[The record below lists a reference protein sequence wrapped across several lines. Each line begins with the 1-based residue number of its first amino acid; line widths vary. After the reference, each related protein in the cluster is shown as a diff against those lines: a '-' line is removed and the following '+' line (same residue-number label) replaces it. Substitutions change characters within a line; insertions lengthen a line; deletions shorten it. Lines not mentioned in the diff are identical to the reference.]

1 MDLTITSP
9 TLSRWWTHSLT
20 ALALSTFLALPL
32 AAQRASSP
40 TVTLP
45 GHVVRSLANATL
57 LPHTA
62 QMDDEPIQLTVV
74 LNLSDPQGAK
84 ALEDDVSDPNS
95 QNFGKTIE
103 ANEYTSRFGP
113 TQEAYDSLRTYLEE
127 NGFKVAMSSLNRR
140 TLTVNGTRAQAQNA
154 FHVAIDDY
162 RQGERTFHAIARDPA
177 LPQAIAPFVMSV
189 FGLSNKARMTPAFA
203 PNPATPMAIA
213 TAYDGTLTSSKHSN
227 TGGLPPGLD
236 GSDEGIGLIEFDS
249 FEFSDVKN
257 WLKFAGLP
265 SKMIGNLG
273 EVSVNGGTTPSDC
286 AQSDPGC
293 GKTEVM
299 VDIEAAMGVA
309 QGAAVWVF
317 DAPQDTD
324 LASTINYAGEY
335 MEQFLNPAFGRTLS
349 TSWGLCEGDIGQSD
363 ATGMDSILSTLAASG
378 ITLFAASGDS
388 GANCTDPQGSYPNA
402 VTFPADT
409 AHAIAVGG
417 TVLDVNSDNS
427 YHSESWW
434 GSGGYGLS
442 QFIPQ
447 PSQQNKLY
455 PSTTWRSVPDVA
467 IEAAPSVAVCQA
479 TATQSPACGI
489 STSGISWDIG
499 GTSLAAPLWA
509 GTWAIASQAARDAG
523 TPLGT
528 GANGILYTVQDG
540 FHSAGSMSGA
550 GHDFAHVGLGSP
562 KMAKLIGE
570 LVPIQVEGFGPGVG
584 PAAGKTKVTINGT
597 GFIGVK
603 KVKFGGVDA
612 TDLKIESDT
621 KLTVDSP
628 QAPSDQAAVEVETEA
643 GKGTAP
649 SKFLYTPEIKSISP
663 NSGPMEGGQ
672 TVTVTG
678 YGLDTSEKFLFSGA
692 VATKVSCHSSTKCNM
707 VTPAN
712 PPGSASVQAQ
722 TGWGGDSAISKD
734 TGYYYDPLSI
744 THITPL
750 IGPTTGG
757 LMIEIDGHSFEN
769 GKTTFSF
776 GGANATAVDC
786 PGPDYC
792 YMTSPAQAAGTFP
805 VTATVGT
812 TTSAPAKDEFTF
824 EVFPTVTGISP
835 SQAKAGAVVTM
846 TGTAFSTKAGQT
858 TFNFFGIN
866 VPGTSCSTIQC
877 SVTVPADVDGSAQ
890 STAVTVTVNGNT
902 SLDYVVFSYP
912 GKPAPP
918 NCKPGTCN

>member
-1 MDLTITSP
+1 MNPTFTFPTSR
-9 TLSRWWTHSLT
+9 TWSTSSLA
-20 ALALSTFLALPL
+20 ALGLCTFLALPL
-32 AAQRASSP
+32 AAQRAGSP
-40 TVTLP
+40 TLTLP
-45 GHVVRSLANATL
+45 GHVIRSLANATL
-57 LPHTA
+57 LPHTSE
-62 QMDDEPIQLTVV
+62 MDEEPIQLTVV
-74 LNLSDPQGAK
+74 FNLSDPQGAQS
-84 ALEDDVSDPNS
+84 LEDDVSDPNS
-95 QNFGKTIE
+95 QNFGKIIG

-113 TQEAYDSLRTYLEE
+113 TQKVYDSVRTYLEK

-162 RQGERTFHAIARDPA
+162 RQGDRTFHAIARDPA
-177 LPQAIAPFVMSV
+177 LPQSIAPFVMSV

-213 TAYDGTLTSSKHSN
+213 TAYDGTLTSSTRTN

-249 FEFSDVKN
+249 FDFDDVEH

-273 EVSVNGGTTPSDC
+273 EVAVNGGTTPSDC
-286 AQSDPGC
+286 AQSDSGC

-299 VDIEAAMGVA
+299 VDIEGAMGIA

-317 DAPQDTD
+317 DAPQGTD
-324 LASTINYAGEY
+324 LASTVNYAGEY

-349 TSWGLCEGDIGQSD
+349 TSWGQCEGDIGQSD

-388 GANCTDPQGSYPNA
+388 GANCNDPQGSYPNA

-434 GSGGYGLS
+434 ASGGYGLS

-447 PSQQNKLY
+447 PPYQSKLY
-455 PSTTWRSVPDVA
+455 SSTSWRSVPDVA

-489 STSGISWDIG
+489 STSGIPWDIG

-523 TPLGT
+523 TPLGS
-528 GANGILYTVQDG
+528 GANGILYTVQNG
-540 FHSAGSMSGA
+540 FHSPGSMSGP

-584 PAAGKTKVTINGT
+584 PAAGKTRVTITGT

-628 QAPSDQAAVEVETEA
+628 QAPSDQAAIEIETEA
-643 GKGTAP
+643 GKATAP
-649 SKFLYTPEIKSISP
+649 TKFLYTPEIKSISP
-663 NSGPMEGGQ
+663 NSGPMEGGE
-672 TVTVTG
+672 TATVTG
-678 YGLDTSEKFLFSGA
+678 YGLDTGEQFVFLGKP
-692 VATKVSCHSSTKCNM
+692 ATKVSCHSATKCTI

-712 PPGSASVQAQ
+712 PPGSTSVQAQ
-722 TGWGGDSAISKD
+722 TAWGGDSAISKD
-734 TGYYYDPLSI
+734 SGYYYDPLSI
-744 THITPL
+744 TSMTPL
-750 IGPTTGG
+750 IGPTSGG
-757 LMIEIDGHSFEN
+757 LMIQINGHSFEN

-786 PGPDYC
+786 SGPDYC
-792 YMTSPAQAAGTFP
+792 YMTSPANVAGTFP

-812 TTSAPAKDEFTF
+812 ITSAPAKDEFTF

-835 SQAKAGAVVTM
+835 PQAKVGAVVAL
-846 TGTAFSTKAGQT
+846 TGTGFSTTTGQT

-866 VPGTSCSTIQC
+866 VPATCNFTTQC
-877 SVTVPADVDGSAQ
+877 TATVPSSTAH

-902 SLDYVVFSYP
+902 SLDFVDFAYP
-912 GKPAPP
+912 GKPIPP